1 MSQYK
6 VRQIYDTIKSQCD
19 EDEYPLCINFS
30 VPGSKS
36 ITNRVLLMA
45 ALAEGESNI
54 SNLAKG
60 EDVDTFIK
68 CLTDLGFDISLDEK
82 KKNAHVIGSNGSIP
96 KKKASINV
104 GNAGTAARFI
114 TTVLALSDGE
124 YRIDANDQMK
134 TRPMEDLFEALE
146 TLGAHFSFE
155 CNKNSFPFILKGCG
169 ANLSSSEITVDISKS
184 SQFYSG
190 LLLAAPL
197 LKENFEIKYVGE
209 HGLSYIDMTL
219 SLLDTFGVK
228 ATFDNSKTILES
240 IKYKGCDY
248 RVEPD
253 MSSACYIYA
262 MAPLL
267 GVPACVNGIGEDS
280 IQADYQ
286 FINVLYQMGCEVDIS
301 DDLMT
306 IYPPANGELIG
317 VMVNMGSCPDQA
329 MTAAILAC
337 FANRPSMFSGLD
349 SLKYKECDRLSAIEK
364 ELGKLGIKV
373 EINGDT
379 ISVYP
384 GSPTGGVIDTYDDHR
399 MAMAFA
405 LLGLRSNGIVID
417 NPECVKKTFPSYFEA
432 IDALCDHVLS

>member
-1 MSQYK
+1 MSQYN
-6 VRQIYDTIKSQCD
+6 VRQIYDTLKSQCSD
-19 EDEYPLCINFS
+19 DEYPLCINFS

-36 ITNRVLLMA
+36 ITNRALLIA
-45 ALAEGESNI
+45 SLAEGESTI

-60 EDVDTFIK
+60 EDVDTFVQ
-68 CLTDLGFDISLDEK
+68 CLLDLGFNISLDEK
-82 KKNAHVIGSNGSIP
+82 KKNAHIVGSGGIVP
-96 KKKASINV
+96 MKKASINV
-104 GNAGTAARFI
+104 GNAGTAARFL
-114 TTVLALSDGE
+114 TALLALSEGE
-124 YRIDANDQMK
+124 YLVDASSQMK
-134 TRPMEDLFEALE
+134 SRPMDDLFDALKSV
-146 TLGAHFSFE
+146 GATFDFKE
-155 CNKNSFPFILKGCG
+155 NINSFPFTVKGRNC
-169 ANLSSSEITVDISKS
+169 SSVNEITVDISKS

-197 LKENFEIKYVGE
+197 LKKGCELKYNGE
-209 HGLSYIDMTL
+209 HGLSYVDMTI
-219 SLLDTFGVK
+219 SLMDTFGVK
-228 ATFDNSKTILES
+228 TTFEDTKTVLENTN
-240 IKYKGCDY
+240 YRGCDY
-248 RVEPD
+248 KVEPD

-280 IQADYQ
+280 IQGDYQ
-286 FINVLYQMGCEVDIS
+286 FINVLYQMGCEVDLS

-306 IYPPANGELIG
+306 IYPPASGELTG

-329 MTAAILAC
+329 MTAAVLAC

-364 ELGKLGIKV
+364 EMKKLGIRV
-373 EINGDT
+373 EVSGDT

-384 GSPTGGVIDTYDDHR
+384 GFPNGGLVDTYDDHR

-405 LLGLRSNGIVID
+405 LLGLRCDGIVID
-417 NPECVKKTFPSYFEA
+417 NPECVKKTFPSYFDA